1 MGHAMVRLGKGLA
14 ILGGRSMQFHSI
26 IGLSNKIY
34 SLTCSNRHCT
44 ISVVSSEL
52 SVARSNFVAIPIP
65 DEMAGCITGGKNYF
79 QKTYI
84 LYATKFYFAFIYRMP
99 VPTTDW

>member
-1 MGHAMVRLGKGLA
+1 MGHAMVRLGKGQA

-44 ISVVSSEL
+44 ISLVSSEL
-52 SVARSNFVAIPIP
+52 SVARNNFVAIPIP

-84 LYATKFYFAFIYRMP
+84 RNQILFCFHI
-99 VPTTDW
+99 